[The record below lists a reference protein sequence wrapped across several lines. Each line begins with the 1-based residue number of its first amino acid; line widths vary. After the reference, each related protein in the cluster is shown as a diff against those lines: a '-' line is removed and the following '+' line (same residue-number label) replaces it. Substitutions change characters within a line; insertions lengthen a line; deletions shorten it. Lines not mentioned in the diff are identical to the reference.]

1 MHETGEVMNPS
12 ELDWY
17 ERKTL
22 RAERM
27 EILLMLLHCR
37 SLQEA
42 ITWLIVRLN
51 G

>member
-1 MHETGEVMNPS
+1 MTPS
-12 ELDWY
+12 ELERY
-17 ERKTL
+17 ERKVL

-42 ITWLIVRLN
+42 ITWLLVRLN